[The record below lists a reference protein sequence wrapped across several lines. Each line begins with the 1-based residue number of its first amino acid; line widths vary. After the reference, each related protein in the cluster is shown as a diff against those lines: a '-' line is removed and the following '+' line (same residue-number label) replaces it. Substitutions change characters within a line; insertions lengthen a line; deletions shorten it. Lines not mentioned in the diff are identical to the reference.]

1 MGHQLYGPL
10 VVGFGVT
17 SYMGHQKSYVTPQ
30 NIYMGQKST
39 FIPIAASTTVLAIIK
54 QRYGPPNLAKVA
66 IWANIAVKFNK
77 ITVRSM

>member
-30 NIYMGQKST
+30 KH
-39 FIPIAASTTVLAIIK
+39 L
-54 QRYGPPNLAKVA
+54 YGPKKYLYYSCCQHNCPSYHETALWATKVA
-66 IWANIAVKFNK
+66 IWAIIVARLNK
-77 ITVRSM
+77 ITV